1 MADQDDVRAAE
12 AFAADEERPF
22 KLVKFLSWSSLVFIL
37 GAGLFLAIFIANQA
51 RDTLLEKQKRFALLL
66 ADNVNHQIF
75 QRFTLPTL
83 LRFRRIE
90 LQNPEQYAQLDRVVG
105 STIHGLHV
113 LSLRIFDADEVVSYA
128 TDTAQVGREDLS
140 DDMVRRSLEGGP
152 TTFEIIS
159 DVSSLWSMFYPDLE
173 AKSVILRT
181 VYTLRAERSII
192 PGGPSGQIMGV
203 LEFTQDITED
213 YATVVSFQWLI
224 IISSFLSSL
233 VLFLILVMFIRRAAR
248 IVAERAHEQRRLE
261 RELHQSERL
270 ASMGRVVAGIAHEIR
285 NPLGIIKSSAQLLL
299 KKAESAGN
307 QDPGPARILQAMY
320 DEIGRLSQTV
330 NDFLDYARPRQPRMH
345 PVNLAQVLDQAM
357 VFLEREFTAKGVV
370 VARDY
375 PTELPAQGD
384 KDLLYRAVFNILVN
398 AVQALDGA
406 GTITIRG
413 RVDNGAA
420 SLVFAD
426 SGPGFAPEA
435 LEKVADPFFTTKD
448 HGTGLGLAIVSTIL
462 DSHGADLAFSNAE
475 GGGAQVTVTFPAA

>member
-37 GAGLFLAIFIANQA
+37 ATSLFLAVFIANQA
-51 RDTLLEKQKRFALLL
+51 RETLLEKQKRFALLL
-66 ADNVNHQIF
+66 AENVNHQIF

-90 LQNPEQYAQLDRVVG
+90 LQNPEQYAQLDKVVS
-105 STIHGLHV
+105 STTHGLHV
-113 LSLRIFDADEVVSYA
+113 LSLRIFDADEVVSYS

-140 DDMVRRSLEGGP
+140 DPLVEKSLEGGP
-152 TTFEIIS
+152 TNFEIKS

-173 AKSVILRT
+173 ARSVILRT
-181 VYTLRAERSII
+181 VYTLRAERSIL
-192 PGGPSGQIMGV
+192 PGGPSGQIMGA

-224 IISSFLSSL
+224 TITQFLSSL
-233 VLFLILVMFIRRAAR
+233 LLFLLLVMFIRRAAR
-248 IVAERAHEQRRLE
+248 IVAERAQEQRRLE

-270 ASMGRVVAGIAHEIR
+270 AGMGRVVAGIAHEIR

-299 KKAESAGN
+299 KKAEGAG
-307 QDPGPARILQAMY
+307 QDPGSRRILQAMY

-330 NDFLDYARPRQPRMH
+330 NDFLDYARPKQPRML

-357 VFLEREFTAKGVV
+357 VFLEREFAAKGVV
-370 VARDY
+370 VIRDY
-375 PTELPAQGD
+375 PAELPAQGD
-384 KDLLYRAVFNILVN
+384 KGLLYRAVFNILMN

-406 GTITIRG
+406 GTITIQG
-413 RVDNGAA
+413 RMEDRAA
-420 SLVFAD
+420 LLSFTD
-426 SGPGFAPEA
+426 SGPGFAPETLPKA
-435 LEKVADPFFTTKD
+435 ADPFFTTKD
-448 HGTGLGLAIVSTIL
+448 HGTGLGLAIVATIL
-462 DSHGADLAFSNAE
+462 DSHGAHLAFSNAE
-475 GGGAQVTVTFPAA
+475 AGGARVTLTFPAA

>member
-1 MADQDDVRAAE
+1 VGDQDDVRAAE

-37 GAGLFLAIFIANQA
+37 GTSLFLSVFIANQA
-51 RDTLLEKQKRFALLL
+51 RDTLLEKQKRFAKLL
-66 ADNVNHQIF
+66 AENVNHQIF

-83 LRFRRIE
+83 LRFHRIE
-90 LQNPEQYAQLDRVVG
+90 LQNPEQYAQLDRVVS

-113 LSLRIFDADEVVSYA
+113 LSLRIFDADNVVSYS
-128 TDTAQVGREDLS
+128 TETTQVGREDLS
-140 DDMVRRSLEGGP
+140 DALIEKALEGGP
-152 TTFEIIS
+152 TNFEIKS
-159 DVSSLWSMFYPDLE
+159 DVSALWSMFYPDLE
-173 AKSVILRT
+173 PKSVVLRT

-192 PGGPSGQIMGV
+192 PGGPTGLIMGA

-213 YATVVSFQWLI
+213 YQTVVSFQWLI
-224 IISSFLSSL
+224 TITSFLSSL
-233 VLFLILVMFIRRAAR
+233 VLFLILVIFIRRAAR
-248 IVAERAHEQRRLE
+248 IVTERNQEQRRLE

-299 KKAESAGN
+299 KKAEAGKGP
-307 QDPGPARILQAMY
+307 DPGAARILQAMY

-330 NDFLDYARPRQPRMH
+330 NDFLDYARPKQPRLN
-345 PVNLAQVLDQAM
+345 PVNLAQVLEQAL
-357 VFLEREFTAKGVV
+357 VFLEREFAAKGVV
-370 VARDY
+370 AARDY
-375 PTELPAQGD
+375 PLELPVLGD

-406 GTITIRG
+406 GTITISG
-413 RVDNGAA
+413 RVEAGAVHL
-420 SLVFAD
+420 SFTD
-426 SGPGFAPEA
+426 SGPGFASDA

-448 HGTGLGLAIVSTIL
+448 HGTGLGLAIVATIL

-475 GGGAQVTVTFPAA
+475 DGGAQVTITFPAV

>member
-1 MADQDDVRAAE
+1 MPDQDDVRAAE

-37 GAGLFLAIFIANQA
+37 GTSLFLAVFIANQA

-66 ADNVNHQIF
+66 AENVNHQIF
-75 QRFTLPTL
+75 QRFTVPTL
-83 LRFRRIE
+83 LRFGRIE
-90 LQNPEQYAQLDRVVG
+90 LQNPEQYAQLDKVIG
-105 STIHGLHV
+105 STTHGLHV
-113 LSLRIFDADEVVSYA
+113 LTLRIFDSDEVVSYS
-128 TDTAQVGREDLS
+128 TDTSLVGRADLS
-140 DDMVRRSLEGGP
+140 DPVVQKCLEGA
-152 TTFEIIS
+152 TTSFEIKTE
-159 DVSSLWSMFYPDLE
+159 VSALWSMFYPDLA

-224 IISSFLSSL
+224 TITQFLSSL
-233 VLFLILVMFIRRAAR
+233 LLFLILVVFIRRAAR
-248 IVAERAHEQRRLE
+248 IVAERAQEQRRLE

-299 KKAESAGN
+299 KKAESGK
-307 QDPGPARILQAMY
+307 GPDNGAARILQAMY

-330 NDFLDYARPRQPRMH
+330 NDFLDYARPKQPRML
-345 PVNLAQVLDQAM
+345 PFNLAQILDQAM
-357 VFLEREFTAKGVV
+357 VFLEREFLAKGVV
-370 VARDY
+370 ATRDY
-375 PTELPAQGD
+375 PAELPALGD
-384 KDLLYRAVFNILVN
+384 KDLIYRAVFNILVN

-406 GTITIRG
+406 GTIIVRG
-413 RVDNGAA
+413 VVEDGGVVLSFTDN
-420 SLVFAD
+420 
-426 SGPGFAPEA
+426 GPGFAPEA

-475 GGGAQVTVTFPAA
+475 AGGARVTITFPAP

>member
-1 MADQDDVRAAE
+1 VTDQDDVRAAE

-22 KLVKFLSWSSLVFIL
+22 KLVKFLSWTSLVFIL
-37 GAGLFLAIFIANQA
+37 GTSLFLAIFIANQA

-66 ADNVNHQIF
+66 AENVNHQIF

-90 LQNPEQYAQLDRVVG
+90 LQNPEQYAQLERVVG

-113 LSLRIFDADEVVSYA
+113 LTLRIFDSDEVVSYS
-128 TDTAQVGREDLS
+128 TDTSLVGRADLS
-140 DDMVRRSLEGGP
+140 DDLVRKALEGGP
-152 TTFEIIS
+152 TTFEIKS
-159 DVSSLWSMFYPDLE
+159 DVSALWSMFYPDLE
-173 AKSVILRT
+173 AKSVVLRT

-192 PGGPSGQIMGV
+192 PGGPSGQVMGV

-224 IISSFLSSL
+224 TTSQFLSSML
-233 VLFLILVMFIRRAAR
+233 LFLILVIFIRRAAK
-248 IVAERAHEQRRLE
+248 IVTDRAQEQRRLE

-299 KKAESAGN
+299 KKAGASE
-307 QDPGPARILQAMY
+307 QDSGASRILQAMY

-330 NDFLDYARPRQPRMH
+330 NDFLDYARPKQPRMQ

-357 VFLEREFTAKGVV
+357 VFLEREFTSRGVV
-370 VARDY
+370 VVRDY
-375 PTELPAQGD
+375 PAELSVQGD
-384 KDLLYRAVFNILVN
+384 KDLLYRAVFNILMN
-398 AVQALDGA
+398 AVQAMDGA
-406 GTITIRG
+406 GTITIQG
-413 RVDNGAA
+413 RMENGAA
-420 SLVFAD
+420 SLAFTD
-426 SGPGFAPEA
+426 SGPGFGSET

-475 GGGAQVTVTFPAA
+475 PGGARVAITFPAA

>member
-37 GAGLFLAIFIANQA
+37 GTSLFLAIFIANQA

-66 ADNVNHQIF
+66 AENVNHQIF

-90 LQNPEQYAQLDRVVG
+90 LQNPEQYAQLERVVG

-113 LSLRIFDADEVVSYA
+113 LGLRIYDSDEVVSYS
-128 TDTAQVGREDLS
+128 TDTSLVGREDLS
-140 DDMVRRSLEGGP
+140 DELVRKSLEGGP
-152 TTFEIIS
+152 TNFEIKS
-159 DVSSLWSMFYPDLE
+159 DVSALWSMFYPDLE

-213 YATVVSFQWLI
+213 YDTVVNFQWLI
-224 IISSFLSSL
+224 TISQFLSSL
-233 VLFLILVMFIRRAAR
+233 LLFFILVVFIRRAAK
-248 IVAERAHEQRRLE
+248 IVAERAQEQGRLE

-299 KKAESAGN
+299 KKAGTGE
-307 QDPGPARILQAMY
+307 QDNGAARILQAMY

-330 NDFLDYARPRQPRMH
+330 NDFLDYARPKQPRLQ

-370 VARDY
+370 VLREY
-375 PTELPAQGD
+375 PAELPVQGD
-384 KDLLYRAVFNILVN
+384 KDLLYRAVFNILMN
-398 AVQALDGA
+398 AVQAMDGA
-406 GTITIRG
+406 GTITIQG
-413 RVDNGAA
+413 RLENGVPIL
-420 SLVFAD
+420 SFTD
-426 SGPGFAPEA
+426 SGPGFAPET
-435 LEKVADPFFTTKD
+435 LEKAADPFFTTKD

-475 GGGAQVTVTFPAA
+475 SGGARVTITFAAA

>member
-1 MADQDDVRAAE
+1 MADRDDVRAAE

-37 GAGLFLAIFIANQA
+37 GTSLFLAIFIANQA
-51 RDTLLEKQKRFALLL
+51 RETLLEKQKRFALLL
-66 ADNVNHQIF
+66 AENVNHQIF

-113 LSLRIFDADEVVSYA
+113 LSLRIYDSDEVVSYS
-128 TDTAQVGREDLS
+128 TDTGLVGREDLS
-140 DDMVRRSLEGGP
+140 DPLIQKSLEGGP
-152 TTFEIIS
+152 TNFEIKS
-159 DVSSLWSMFYPDLE
+159 DVSALWSMFYPDL
-173 AKSVILRT
+173 APKSMVLRT
-181 VYTLRAERSII
+181 VYTLRAERGLI
-192 PGGPSGQIMGV
+192 PGAPSGQIMGA

-224 IISSFLSSL
+224 SITQFLSSML
-233 VLFLILVMFIRRAAR
+233 LFVILVMFIRRAAR
-248 IVAERAHEQRRLE
+248 IVSERSQEQRRLE

-299 KKAESAGN
+299 KKAENGK
-307 QDPGPARILQAMY
+307 GPDNGAARILQAMY

-330 NDFLDYARPRQPRMH
+330 NDFLDYARPKQPWMH
-345 PVNLAQVLDQAM
+345 PVNLSQVLEQAM
-357 VFLEREFTAKGVV
+357 VFLEREFAAKGVV

-375 PTELPAQGD
+375 PLELPAQGD
-384 KDLLYRAVFNILVN
+384 KDLIYRAVFNILVN

-406 GTITIRG
+406 GSITISG
-413 RVDNGAA
+413 RMEEGAA
-420 SLVFAD
+420 VLEFTD
-426 SGPGFAPEA
+426 SGPGFDPEA
-435 LEKVADPFFTTKD
+435 LDKLADPFFTTKD

-462 DSHGADLAFSNAE
+462 DSHGARLAFSNAE
-475 GGGAQVTVTFPAA
+475 GGGARVTITFPAA